1 MGLQRTARGRQ
12 IMRLMLEL
20 DRPIPP
26 ISDDELEQEVRDNY
40 RWNFT
45 VNLIDGA
52 AFWFGLSF
60 ISATTILPLFV
71 SKLTTAP
78 FWIALLAVL
87 STASWYLPQLFTAGV
102 TERLPRKKPVVI
114 NVGFFTERLPIWLL
128 PVAALMAPSQ
138 PTLALLLFF
147 FAYAWHG
154 FGAGMIAP
162 AWSDM
167 IARIFP
173 IDRRGWFFGFSSFV
187 GTGLGALGAVASGWM
202 LANFPYP
209 QNFAYTFLVAAVA
222 ITLSWVSLALARE
235 PVQPLPDHVRQQSRQ
250 SWQKIRTILRRDHNF
265 SVFLGSRLLSNLG
278 RMGAGF
284 LTVAAIQQWQVS
296 DASVGIY
303 TAVLLI
309 GQTLGNLL
317 AGVIA
322 DRRGHKFTLEL
333 AQWASILTFGMA
345 WLAPHP
351 DWYYAIFFL
360 MGIVNGIAIVSG
372 VLIVM
377 EFSKPEDRPTYI
389 GLGNTMTGVGGAIAP
404 IIGGFLAV
412 YSYDWLFLASTLL
425 SAATLL
431 LLIFVMKEPRL
442 HKQVELGEIGR

>member
-26 ISDDELEQEVRDNY
+26 ISDDELEQEVRENY

-114 NVGFFTERLPIWLL
+114 NIGFFTERLPIWLL

-154 FGAGMIAP
+154 F
-162 AWSDM
+162 
-167 IARIFP
+167 
-173 IDRRGWFFGFSSFV
+173 
-187 GTGLGALGAVASGWM
+187 
-202 LANFPYP
+202 
-209 QNFAYTFLVAAVA
+209 
-222 ITLSWVSLALARE
+222 
-235 PVQPLPDHVRQQSRQ
+235 
-250 SWQKIRTILRRDHNF
+250 
-265 SVFLGSRLLSNLG
+265 
-278 RMGAGF
+278 
-284 LTVAAIQQWQVS
+284 
-296 DASVGIY
+296 
-303 TAVLLI
+303 
-309 GQTLGNLL
+309 
-317 AGVIA
+317 
-322 DRRGHKFTLEL
+322 
-333 AQWASILTFGMA
+333 
-345 WLAPHP
+345 
-351 DWYYAIFFL
+351 
-360 MGIVNGIAIVSG
+360 
-372 VLIVM
+372 
-377 EFSKPEDRPTYI
+377 
-389 GLGNTMTGVGGAIAP
+389 
-404 IIGGFLAV
+404 
-412 YSYDWLFLASTLL
+412 
-425 SAATLL
+425 
-431 LLIFVMKEPRL
+431 
-442 HKQVELGEIGR
+442 